1 MRVRHQLI
9 WMTCGVAL
17 MAGCGPK
24 PPNAHVASATYSV
37 PKTIDDLATRANIVV
52 RGTLLTE
59 PSIKQVQLTPA
70 EPGERSE
77 ESLWVFETSQVRVT
91 EIVTMRPQT
100 KPWPA
105 VGDTI
110 TVGVAIVNPAVG
122 NSITPVDRNLPNDFP
137 KAGTSLTGRIEQVGL
152 FILSGQRDLGAADT
166 RGFEVVAYQ
175 PSGDA
180 AAAIPL
186 VAVAD
191 PLRGTTSTE
200 TELVDACRLNFSK

>member
-1 MRVRHQLI
+1 MLRSWLVAGPSHPMRTSRRPRTRCLKRS
-9 WMTCGVAL
+9 TTS
-17 MAGCGPK
+17 
-24 PPNAHVASATYSV
+24 PPEPTF
-37 PKTIDDLATRANIVV
+37 VV

-200 TELVDACRLNFSK
+200 TELVDACRLSFSK